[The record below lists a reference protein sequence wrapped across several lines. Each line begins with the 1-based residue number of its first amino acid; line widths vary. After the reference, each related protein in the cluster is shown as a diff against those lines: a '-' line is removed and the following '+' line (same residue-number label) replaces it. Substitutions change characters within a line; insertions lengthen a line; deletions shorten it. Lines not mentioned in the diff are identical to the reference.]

1 MAQNSIEQFKHYLN
15 NPTDPSQGSKIIGA
29 LNTIGV
35 NNLLDG
41 SFAVLSHQVSWGK
54 GTTVLGQNVVNAD
67 DATKDARSVDL
78 LNAIER
84 GVTAKLADVAI
95 DDELLSQK
103 ISAYIENNN
112 IIPDISVASTGTYT
126 SNTGKYIT
134 GITANGH
141 GITLD
146 YGTIPTLTLNK
157 TGEGSYVSNVSLE
170 NNVLTVETADTV
182 PLTYEMIGVDASTP
196 APENPSQH
204 DITLVRD
211 ITLGDNKIFVSYY
224 DTEKVSAIFESF
236 VKLYHPSASELWDDY
251 AAGV

>member
-54 GTTVLGQNVVNAD
+54 GTTVLGQNVVNES

-112 IIPDISVASTGTYT
+112 IIPDISVAATGTYT

-146 YGTIPTLTLNK
+146 YGTIPTLTLTE
-157 TGEGSYVSNVSLE
+157 TGTGNAVGNVSLE
-170 NNVLTVETADTV
+170 NNILTVEKFDSKLNFTNR
-182 PLTYEMIGVDASTP
+182 TYD
-196 APENPSQH
+196 NPSIDTSTH
-204 DITLVRD
+204 DIKLVRSV
-211 ITLGDNKIFVSYY
+211 TFSKEENELAVENY
-224 DTEKVSAIFESF
+224 TETEVTSIFESF
-236 VKLYHPSASELWDDY
+236 AKLYHPSASELWDDY
-251 AAGV
+251 GTGV

>member
-54 GTTVLGQNVVNAD
+54 GTTVLGQNVVNEL

-84 GVTAKLADVAI
+84 GVTAKLADVSI

-103 ISAYIENNN
+103 ISAYIENND

-146 YGTIPTLTLNK
+146 YGTIPTLTLNE
-157 TGEGSYVSNVSLE
+157 TGTGNAVCNVSLE
-170 NNVLTVETADTV
+170 NNILTVEKFDSKLNFTSS
-182 PLTYEMIGVDASTP
+182 TYS
-196 APENPSQH
+196 NPSIDTGAH
-204 DITLVRD
+204 DIKLVRSVTFSKEEN
-211 ITLGDNKIFVSYY
+211 TLAVENY
-224 DTEKVSAIFESF
+224 TETEVASIFESF
-236 VKLYHPSASELWDDY
+236 AKLYHPSASELWDDY